1 MPSLRSLFLHLLA
14 LCIIS
19 STVPNVVASPIALQ
33 GGLLEARASN
43 PGMGSN
49 PQAVNVAPG
58 LSGQPPQKIDSD
70 NSSDAGSS
78 SDNESSHDSE
88 DDTEEPHPEFK
99 NVPIRLW
106 RTKNEDFHQWVD
118 SKLATF
124 KGEHWW
130 LCVGKQCYRG
140 DPDPHQEDMLVVNM
154 IVISD
159 NKDLQNLQNS
169 FLIGH
174 ISFLDL
180 EHRKWALRTIRKGNL
195 HFYETNLDFVKSEI
209 AQLKRSNTDSKS
221 VFMDTQFEASLAKM
235 REMKNFG

>member
-106 RTKNEDFHQWVD
+106 RTKNEDFHHYLQ
-118 SKLATF
+118 
-124 KGEHWW
+124 
-130 LCVGKQCYRG
+130 YRRRA
-140 DPDPHQEDMLVVNM
+140 QIFAE
-154 IVISD
+154 
-159 NKDLQNLQNS
+159 
-169 FLIGH
+169 
-174 ISFLDL
+174 
-180 EHRKWALRTIRKGNL
+180 IRRIL
-195 HFYETNLDFVKSEI
+195 
-209 AQLKRSNTDSKS
+209 
-221 VFMDTQFEASLAKM
+221 
-235 REMKNFG
+235 

>member
-1 MPSLRSLFLHLLA
+1 MPSFRSLFLHLLA

-33 GGLLEARASN
+33 GGLLEARGVAPS
-43 PGMGSN
+43 S
-49 PQAVNVAPG
+49 QAVNAAP
-58 LSGQPPQKIDSD
+58 
-70 NSSDAGSS
+70 DAGPSS
-78 SDNESSHDSE
+78 NNESSHGPQ
-88 DDTEEPHPEFK
+88 DDTEELDPEFENVK

-106 RTKNEDFHQWVD
+106 RTENEFFQKWVD
-118 SKLATF
+118 PKLATF

-140 DPDPHQEDMLVVNM
+140 DPKPQREDLLVVDM
-154 IVISD
+154 KFVSD
-159 NKDLQNLQNS
+159 NQDLQNLQNS

-180 EHRKWALRTIRKGNL
+180 KHKKRVLRSIRKGNL
-195 HFYETNLDFVKSEI
+195 HYRKTNLDFVRSEI
-209 AQLKRSNTDSKS
+209 AQLRGSNTEPKS
-221 VFMDTQFEASLAKM
+221 DFQVTNKMFEDLVAKM